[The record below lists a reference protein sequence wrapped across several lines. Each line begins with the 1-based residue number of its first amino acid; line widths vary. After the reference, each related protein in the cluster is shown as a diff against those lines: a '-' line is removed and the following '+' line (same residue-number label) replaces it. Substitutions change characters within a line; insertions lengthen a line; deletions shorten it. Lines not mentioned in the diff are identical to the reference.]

1 MRACVCACVCVSEWG
16 SMYVSARLREYV
28 KEGIQ
33 RGRKEEKKE
42 DMGDLGRL
50 LLYNRF
56 IFILIHLDLFH
67 TFIHLRHSSTS
78 FSTRHEP
85 GTNHR
90 HEPQARTTGT
100 NHRHEPGT
108 NQAHAPSITVRSF
121 GSYASTMSTKRRPI
135 GSLGPMSGCIPIR
148 FTWSFRSTF
157 EGGRRT
163 GRRRGETGEN
173 TMVK

>member
-1 MRACVCACVCVSEWG
+1 MCVRACVRACVCACVCVSEWG

-90 HEPQARTTGT
+90 HEP
-100 NHRHEPGT
+100 GT

-157 EGGRRT
+157 EEGKEGEKEGRDGG
-163 GRRRGETGEN
+163 E
-173 TMVK
+173 

>member
-1 MRACVCACVCVSEWG
+1 MMRVRACVRACVCACVCVSEWG

-33 RGRKEEKKE
+33 RGRKEEKRKTWGIW
-42 DMGDLGRL
+42 DAFFYTTDS
-50 LLYNRF
+50 YSF
-56 IFILIHLDLFH
+56 SSILIY
-67 TFIHLRHSSTS
+67 FIHS
-78 FSTRHEP
+78 FIYAIHQLHFQP
-85 GTNHR
+85 GTN
-90 HEPQARTTGT
+90 QARTTGT

>member
-1 MRACVCACVCVSEWG
+1 MCVRACVRACVCVCVCVCVCEWG

-67 TFIHLRHSSTS
+67 TFIHLHAIHQLH
-78 FSTRHEP
+78 FQP
-85 GTNHR
+85 GTN
-90 HEPQARTTGT
+90 QARTTGT

-157 EGGRRT
+157 EEGKEGEKEGRDGG
-163 GRRRGETGEN
+163 E
-173 TMVK
+173 